1 MKKTKLLVLALIL
14 GSISTGAISANA
26 EEATGKIEFTQ
37 GAGSNGD
44 DLYIDH
50 VSKLD
55 FGQKSISLTD
65 QDYKSTGHTFSVVD
79 LTGIYSGWSL
89 SVKQNTQ
96 FKGNGGNGKD
106 LSGATLSL
114 TDVGTPVGATGVTA
128 PSTINPTIKF
138 ANFNQDQIIVQAAK
152 NEGRGQ
158 WTFNHNANLHVPKTA
173 LAEKTTYQTTMTWTL
188 EKAPTSNP

>member
-1 MKKTKLLVLALIL
+1 VPIPIIL
-14 GSISTGAISANA
+14 FSSCLHSFFSFFYYHASDHP
-26 EEATGKIEFTQ
+26 TGKIEFIQ
-37 GAGSNGD
+37 GAGSNGN

-89 SVKQNTQ
+89 SVKQNAQ

-106 LSGATLSL
+106 LVGLIVEGA
-114 TDVGTPVGATGVTA
+114 VTPVAPTGV
-128 PSTINPTIKF
+128 
-138 ANFNQDQIIVQAAK
+138 
-152 NEGRGQ
+152 
-158 WTFNHNANLHVPKTA
+158 
-173 LAEKTTYQTTMTWTL
+173 
-188 EKAPTSNP
+188 PTSVNDKVAPDKSFPFPPFPLNLQSIQQSILRISIKIK